1 MMLARFGRFG
11 MRDLRRFDRGGM
23 HLGGMVEGCV
33 ERMGSRRG
41 QKRAILK
48 CLDHLIA

>member
-1 MMLARFGRFG
+1 MMVARFGRFG

-23 HLGGMVEGCV
+23 HLGGMLEGCV
-33 ERMGSRRG
+33 ERVGSGRR

-48 CLDHLIA
+48 